1 MKSIVFDTGPIISL
15 AVNDLL
21 WILEPLSKRFD
32 GKFYISEAVKRE
44 LVDKPMKIKR
54 FKFEALRV
62 MRYIDDGI
70 LNVLDVAELRKKVE
84 YLLNL
89 ANSCFKVH
97 NEWIRIVHYAEMES
111 LAAAIM
117 LKSAALVIDERT
129 TRVLIEEN
137 DRLRNMMES
146 KLHTKIS
153 VNYKNIKEFQEKIG
167 QIKLIRSVELVA
179 VSYELGLL
187 DRYLPSIKNAG
198 KELLDSVLWGLKLNG
213 CAISSSEIE
222 KLVKMV

>member
-62 MRYIDDGI
+62 MRYVDDRI
-70 LNVLDVAELRKKVE
+70 LNVMNVGELRERTE

-89 ANSCFKVH
+89 ANTCFKVH
-97 NEWIRIVHYAEMES
+97 NRWIKIVHYAEMES
-111 LAAAIM
+111 LAAATM
-117 LKSAALVIDERT
+117 LNSDALVIDERT
-129 TRVLIEEN
+129 TRVLIEEPE
-137 DRLRNMMES
+137 RLKNIMES
-146 KLHTKIS
+146 KLHIKIS
-153 VNYKNIKEFQEKIG
+153 VNYKNIKAFQEKIR

-187 DRYLPSIKNAG
+187 DRYLPNIKNAK

-222 KLVKMV
+222 KLVKIV